1 MGSVVEVEAEVEVEV
16 EKLSVVF
23 LAATASCRSLVG
35 LNLILSLPLGG
46 TRNQPPPKAP

>member
-1 MGSVVEVEAEVEVEV
+1 MGIVVEVEAEVEVEV

-46 TRNQPPPKAP
+46 TRNPPPPKAP

>member
-1 MGSVVEVEAEVEVEV
+1 MGIVVEIEVEAEVEAEV

-35 LNLILSLPLGG
+35 LNLNPILP
-46 TRNQPPPKAP
+46 